1 MHMKTEI
8 MKYFV
13 LLFCFSLAAC
23 DSDDK
28 TKNVPDLNIVSSG
41 LTIKA
46 AGGTGTIEVETPGS
60 WHAES
65 NKDWCTLTTSGNQ
78 ITVSV
83 PGKSVSFFKDRPD
96 YNYISPK
103 NKDDSGKSGRDYY
116 YPFPT

>member
-83 PGKSVSFFKDRPD
+83 PEICLFLQGPPRLQLHL
-96 YNYISPK
+96 PK
-103 NKDDSGKSGRDYY
+103 KQRR
-116 YPFPT
+116 FR

>member
-46 AGGTGTIEVETPGS
+46 AGGTRYHRSRNPGQL
-60 WHAES
+60 ACRE
-65 NKDWCTLTTSGNQ
+65 
-78 ITVSV
+78 
-83 PGKSVSFFKDRPD
+83 
-96 YNYISPK
+96 
-103 NKDDSGKSGRDYY
+103 
-116 YPFPT
+116 